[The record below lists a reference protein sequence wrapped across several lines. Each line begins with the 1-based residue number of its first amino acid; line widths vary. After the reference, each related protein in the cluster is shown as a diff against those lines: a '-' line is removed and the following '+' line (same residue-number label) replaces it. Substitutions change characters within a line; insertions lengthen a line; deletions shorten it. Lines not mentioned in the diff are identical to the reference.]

1 MDREGLPAAEALGD
15 FLGFCR
21 GQSVLSYGNDMVVL
35 GENVGWARSRG
46 EEVKNGFLDAHFL
59 NIRPWL
65 NSIASATSASNVGRL
80 WQDLDL
86 PKPAPGKEHSAL
98 FDCYSFASALEHL
111 SEGGSRLPEFLPLTN
126 QAANKAPDTPSAH
139 FAQRGRCRKR
149 RKTVWSASPL
159 TALRGLVLWPRT
171 AFSSFSYVGLMASS
185 RAVPNLRAMFFT
197 YLRRELRRRRKAA
210 LVVASGLA
218 LGIALVIVVNS
229 VSSGMGKAQDKV
241 LQSLYGLGT
250 DMTVTKAATPTAS
263 GSQQPRF
270 QFDANNNDDSKTQSS
285 DRVMVQ
291 GFTTLASTTVTKVAG
306 QKGVSDAVGGLSL
319 NVVKVDGQFTRGQF
333 QQNQGSG
340 TGGGGNRGGGTGA
353 PQGEVTG
360 GGANFNI
367 NSYSVYGTDVT
378 KPALG
383 PLTSSK
389 ITSGRTFTTA
399 EANSKVVVADSAYAK
414 EKKLKVGS
422 TVTIKSVKYKVIGIA
437 TATSGDAAAN
447 LYVPLKQAQT
457 LSGDTNKVTTI
468 YVKATD
474 SQQISA
480 VKKTITSNV
489 SGTTVTTSADLAD
502 TVSGSLSTA
511 SSLATSVGKWLSI
524 AVLIAAFLVA
534 GLLTSSAVSRRV
546 REFGT
551 LKALGWK
558 SGRVTR
564 QVVGEAIV
572 NGQLWS
578 AASSASRSAWR
589 ARTSSPRSARPSR
602 PPWAAP
608 VVPAARAAVP
618 VAAASAAAD
627 RPRPRPST

>member
-1 MDREGLPAAEALGD
+1 
-15 FLGFCR
+15 
-21 GQSVLSYGNDMVVL
+21 
-35 GENVGWARSRG
+35 
-46 EEVKNGFLDAHFL
+46 
-59 NIRPWL
+59 
-65 NSIASATSASNVGRL
+65 
-80 WQDLDL
+80 
-86 PKPAPGKEHSAL
+86 
-98 FDCYSFASALEHL
+98 
-111 SEGGSRLPEFLPLTN
+111 
-126 QAANKAPDTPSAH
+126 
-139 FAQRGRCRKR
+139 
-149 RKTVWSASPL
+149 
-159 TALRGLVLWPRT
+159 
-171 AFSSFSYVGLMASS
+171 
-185 RAVPNLRAMFFT
+185 MFFT

-270 QFDANNNDDSKTQSS
+270 QFDANNNGDSKTQSS

-291 GFTTLASTTVTKVAG
+291 GFTTLASSTVTKVAG

-353 PQGEVTG
+353 PQGSVTG

-367 NSYSVYGTDVT
+367 NAYTVYGTDVT

-414 EKKLKVGS
+414 TKKLKVGS

-447 LYVPLKQAQT
+447 LYVPLTQAQT
-457 LSGDTNKVTTI
+457 LSGDKNKVTTI

-474 SQQISA
+474 SKQISA
-480 VKKTITSNV
+480 VKKTIQGNV

-564 QVVGEAIV
+564 QVVGEAVV
-572 NGQLWS
+572 NGLVGGVVGIALGLAGAYVVTAIS
-578 AASSASRSAWR
+578 PTLSASLGSTGGGGRAGGGPGGGGGFGGGRQAAAKTLDVALTAPVNATTIALAVGLAVAGGLIAGAFGGWR
-589 ARTSSPRSARPSR
+589 ASRLRP
-602 PPWAAP
+602 
-608 VVPAARAAVP
+608 
-618 VAAASAAAD
+618 AD
-627 RPRPRPST
+627 ALRRVE